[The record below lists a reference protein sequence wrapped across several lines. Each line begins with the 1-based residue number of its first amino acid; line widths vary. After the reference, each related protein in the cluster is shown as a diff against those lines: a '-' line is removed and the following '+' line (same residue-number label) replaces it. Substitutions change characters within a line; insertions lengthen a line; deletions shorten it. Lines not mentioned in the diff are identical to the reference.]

1 MQVMVCINIQE
12 QNKNKTMAIQHTLY
26 ISSTRLKKD
35 SAIGGSVSDDL
46 IMPYILLAQDM
57 SILPILG
64 TDLDAKLKS
73 DIQGSSLTGAYKT
86 LVETYIQPA
95 LVQFAFV
102 SLVPYLR
109 LRFVNNAV
117 VVMGAT
123 DQSASAT
130 YDDLKP
136 VMDTATDAAE
146 FYRQRCIDYLRNN
159 SSSIPEYTSNSG
171 SDLDATTAN
180 YYAGINLDTNVARSN
195 RLKNYLQGAGITI
208 YGC

>member
-1 MQVMVCINIQE
+1 
-12 QNKNKTMAIQHTLY
+12 MAIQHTLY
-26 ISSTRLKKD
+26 ISATRLKKD
-35 SAIGGSVSDDL
+35 SAIGGSVEDDL

-57 SILPILG
+57 NILPILG
-64 TDLDAKLKS
+64 TDLDAKLKA
-73 DIQGSSLTGAYKT
+73 DIQGGSLTGAYKT

-95 LVQFAFV
+95 LVQFSFV

-123 DQSASAT
+123 DQSSSAS
-130 YDDLKP
+130 YEDLEP
-136 VMDTATDAAE
+136 VMNTATDAAE

-159 SSSIPEYTSNSG
+159 TSSFSEYTSNSG
-171 SDLDATTAN
+171 ADLDPTTAN
-180 YYAGINLDTNVARSN
+180 YFGGIQLEPTATRSN
-195 RLKNYLQGAGITI
+195 RLTGFLQGADITV

>member
-1 MQVMVCINIQE
+1 
-12 QNKNKTMAIQHTLY
+12 MAIQHTLY

-35 SAIGGSVSDDL
+35 SAIGGSVDDNL

-57 SILPILG
+57 NILPILG

-73 DIQGSSLTGAYKT
+73 DIQGGSLTGAYKT

-95 LVQFAFV
+95 LVQYSFV

-123 DQSASAT
+123 DQSSSAS
-130 YDDLKP
+130 YDDIKP
-136 VMDTATDAAE
+136 LMDRAKDAAE
-146 FYRQRCIDYLRNN
+146 FYRERTIDYLRNN
-159 SSSIPEYTSNSG
+159 TSSFSEYSSNTG
-171 SDLDATTAN
+171 ADLDPTTRN
-180 YYAGINLDTNVARSN
+180 YYAGINLENNVTRSN
-195 RLKNYLQGAGITI
+195 RLKGFLQGADITI

>member
-1 MQVMVCINIQE
+1 
-12 QNKNKTMAIQHTLY
+12 MAIQHTLY

-35 SAIGGSVSDDL
+35 SALGGSVSDDL

-57 SILPILG
+57 HILPILG

-73 DIQGSSLTGAYKT
+73 DIQAGSLTGVYKT
-86 LVETYIQPA
+86 LVETYLQPA
-95 LVQFAFV
+95 LVQFSFTQ
-102 SLVPYLR
+102 LIPYLR

-123 DQSASAT
+123 DQSSSAT

-146 FYRQRCIDYLRNN
+146 FYRQRMIDYLRNN
-159 SSSIPEYTSNSG
+159 SSSFPEYTSNSG
-171 SDLDATTAN
+171 SDLNPQVSN
-180 YYAGINLDTNVARSN
+180 YFAGIQLEPTAPRSN
-195 RLKNYLQGAGITI
+195 RVKNFLQGAGITI

>member
-1 MQVMVCINIQE
+1 
-12 QNKNKTMAIQHTLY
+12 MAIQHTLY

-35 SAIGGSVSDDL
+35 SALGGSVSDDL

-57 SILPILG
+57 HILPILG
-64 TDLDAKLKS
+64 TDLDAKLKTE
-73 DIQGSSLTGAYKT
+73 IQAGTLAGVYKT
-86 LVETYIQPA
+86 LVETYLQPA
-95 LVQFAFV
+95 LVQFAFTQ
-102 SLVPYLR
+102 LMPYLR

-123 DQSASAT
+123 DQSSSAT

-146 FYRQRCIDYLRNN
+146 FYRQRMIDYLRNN
-159 SSSIPEYTSNSG
+159 SSSFPEYTSNSG
-171 SDLDATTAN
+171 ADLDPTTNN
-180 YYAGINLDTNVARSN
+180 YFAGINLEPTASRSN
-195 RLKNYLQGAGITI
+195 RLKNYLQGTGITI

>member
-1 MQVMVCINIQE
+1 
-12 QNKNKTMAIQHTLY
+12 MAIQHTLY

-35 SAIGGSVSDDL
+35 SALGGSVSDDL

-57 SILPILG
+57 HILPILG

-73 DIQGSSLTGAYKT
+73 DIQAGSLTGVYKT
-86 LVETYIQPA
+86 LVETYLQPA
-95 LVQFAFV
+95 LVQFSFTQ
-102 SLVPYLR
+102 LVPYLR

-123 DQSASAT
+123 DQSSSAT

-146 FYRQRCIDYLRNN
+146 FYRQRMIDYLRNN
-159 SSSIPEYTSNSG
+159 TSSFPEYSSNTG
-171 SDLDATTAN
+171 ADLDPTTNN
-180 YYAGINLDTNVARSN
+180 YFAGINLEPTAPRSN
-195 RLKNYLQGAGITI
+195 RVKNFLQGADITI

>member
-1 MQVMVCINIQE
+1 
-12 QNKNKTMAIQHTLY
+12 MAIQHTLY
-26 ISSTRLKKD
+26 ISATRLKKD
-35 SAIGGSVSDDL
+35 SAIGGSVEDDL

-57 SILPILG
+57 NILPILG

-73 DIQGSSLTGAYKT
+73 DIQGGSLTGAYKT
-86 LVETYIQPA
+86 LVEDYIQPA
-95 LVQFAFV
+95 LVQFSFV

-123 DQSASAT
+123 DQSSSAS
-130 YDDLKP
+130 YEDLEP
-136 VMDTATDAAE
+136 VMNTATDAAE

-159 SSSIPEYTSNSG
+159 TSSFPEYTSNSG

-180 YYAGINLDTNVARSN
+180 YFAGIQLEPTAPRSN
-195 RLKNYLQGAGITI
+195 RMKSFLQGADITI

>member
-1 MQVMVCINIQE
+1 
-12 QNKNKTMAIQHTLY
+12 MAIQHTLY

-46 IMPYILLAQDM
+46 VMPYILLAQDM
-57 SILPILG
+57 NILPILG

-73 DIQGSSLTGAYKT
+73 EIQAGTLAGVYKT
-86 LVETYIQPA
+86 LVETYLQPA
-95 LVQFAFV
+95 FVQYSFV
-102 SLVPYLR
+102 SLLPYLR

-123 DQSASAT
+123 DQSSSAT

-146 FYRQRCIDYLRNN
+146 FYRQRMIDYLRSNT
-159 SSSIPEYTSNSG
+159 SSFPEYSSNTG
-171 SDLDATTAN
+171 ADLDPTTNN
-180 YYAGINLDTNVARSN
+180 YFAGINLEPTAPMSN
-195 RLKNYLQGAGITI
+195 RLKSYLQGAGITT
-208 YGC
+208 YDC

>member
-1 MQVMVCINIQE
+1 
-12 QNKNKTMAIQHTLY
+12 MAIQHTLY

-64 TDLDAKLKS
+64 TDLDAKLKAE
-73 DIQGSSLTGAYKT
+73 IQAGTLAGVYKT

-123 DQSASAT
+123 GQSASAT

-159 SSSIPEYTSNSG
+159 QTSFPEYSSNTG
-171 SDLDATTAN
+171 ADLDPTTRN
-180 YYAGINLDTNVARSN
+180 YYAGINLDPSAPMNN
-195 RLKNYLQGAGITI
+195 RLKNYLQLSGITI